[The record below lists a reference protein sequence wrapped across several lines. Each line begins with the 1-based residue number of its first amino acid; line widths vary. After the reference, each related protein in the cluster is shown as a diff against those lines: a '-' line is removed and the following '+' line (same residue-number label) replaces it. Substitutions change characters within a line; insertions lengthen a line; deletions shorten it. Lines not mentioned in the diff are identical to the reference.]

1 MSSLLGMNGTPHA
14 GSSSKPLVIKL
25 LNHPLIRT
33 YVIPLNATTK
43 AKLQSISA
51 ILLAISLLLIIDSSI
66 YSKTKLP
73 SETIGGMS
81 VWDYMN
87 YVLCVIGF
95 IIISG
100 IPKRELLLSANQD
113 PADPY
118 GDSGNS
124 TQLKFVLFCG
134 FTILGLGCSG
144 EIVRFLI
151 NYLLKNDSGVPL
163 EWDILCVGFN
173 AMFSCLFVMF
183 SCMILWLG
191 QSLESGDSEEYRLTL

>member
-1 MSSLLGMNGTPHA
+1 METHINHRQKA
-14 GSSSKPLVIKL
+14 FIIRF
-25 LNHPLIRT
+25 LNHPLAKT
-33 YVIPLNATTK
+33 YIIPLSSSIK
-43 AKLQSISA
+43 ARLQALSA
-51 ILLAISLLLIIDSSI
+51 IFLSISLLLIIDSSI
-66 YSKTKLP
+66 YSRRKLP
-73 SETIGGMS
+73 SENIGGIK

-87 YVLCVIGF
+87 YILCIIGY

-100 IPKRELLLSANQD
+100 IPKRELLNNEEEDYDL
-113 PADPY
+113 Y
-118 GDSGNS
+118 GTGSNS

-163 EWDILCVGFN
+163 EWEILCVGFN
-173 AMFSCLFVMF
+173 AMFSCIFVML

-191 QSLESGDSEEYRLTL
+191 QSLHKNDNEEYRLTL

>member
-1 MSSLLGMNGTPHA
+1 MSTLLGSGGAANTIHT
-14 GSSSKPLVIKL
+14 SKPLLIKL
-25 LNHPLIRT
+25 LNHPLTKT
-33 YVIPLNATTK
+33 YIIPLNATTK
-43 AKLQSISA
+43 AKLQALSA

-66 YSKTKLP
+66 YSSRKLP
-73 SETIGGMS
+73 SETIGGMA

-87 YVLCVIGF
+87 YILCIIGF
-95 IIISG
+95 VIISG
-100 IPKRELLLSANQD
+100 IPKRELLLSTTQD
-113 PADPY
+113 DMDPY
-118 GDSGNS
+118 SNS
-124 TQLKFVLFCG
+124 NNTTQLKFVLFCG

-191 QSLESGDSEEYRLTL
+191 QSLENNHSDEYRLTL

>member
-1 MSSLLGMNGTPHA
+1 MDTEINHRQ
-14 GSSSKPLVIKL
+14 KPFIIKF
-25 LNHPLIRT
+25 LNHPLSKT
-33 YVIPLNATTK
+33 YIIPLSSSIK
-43 AKLQSISA
+43 ARLQALSA
-51 ILLAISLLLIIDSSI
+51 IFLSISLLLIIDSSI
-66 YSKTKLP
+66 YSRKKLP
-73 SETIGGMS
+73 SENIGGIS

-87 YVLCVIGF
+87 YILCVIGYV
-95 IIISG
+95 IISG
-100 IPKRELLLSANQD
+100 IPKQELLNNQEED
-113 PADPY
+113 YDLY
-118 GDSGNS
+118 GSSNNS

-173 AMFSCLFVMF
+173 AMISCIFVML

-191 QSLESGDSEEYRLTL
+191 QSLAGNNNEEYRLTL